1 MPRYVAANLQC
12 GTRTAVLTWEKRPG
26 VLYYLGSATF
36 TPGVAA
42 VVCNSSADSCSF
54 SGLQCGVQYSLSV
67 RAYTRQCWSDFS
79 APVNITTGLSFSLSL
94 SWLHSFFLFWHLYL
108 YYIIFCLF
116 SFLSCHII
124 FKHGLSP
131 SRGFNHLTFVQ
142 NPARYRTSP
151 WLVHAPPIHSSWT
164 GPMPLV
170 RSFTPS
176 QSQETWATPAPS
188 RAQCPI
194 CIWRFPVAR
203 ATVSACWGR
212 MISVAASQAPLPS
225 FQPVLS
231 WLPCAYYISPCTIFY
246 SEM

>member
-1 MPRYVAANLQC
+1 MGCSAECSTPSVLELTPDSAGVISAHLSTSLQ
-12 GTRTAVLTWEKRPG
+12 V
-26 VLYYLGSATF
+26 
-36 TPGVAA
+36 
-42 VVCNSSADSCSF
+42 
-54 SGLQCGVQYSLSV
+54 
-67 RAYTRQCWSDFS
+67 
-79 APVNITTGLSFSLSL
+79 SLSL
-94 SWLHSFFLFWHLYL
+94 SLSLD
-108 YYIIFCLF
+108 YILF
-116 SFLSCHII
+116 SFSDTYIYIILYFACSHSCLHII